1 MTTRVCNSCG
11 VEKGFSEYH
20 KKHDCKDGIRPKCKA
35 CCNKDQANRR
45 KSRAGCP
52 KSKKYWEEWYSK
64 NKDNLLKRQRVDES
78 RKEYAQRR
86 YKQKKS
92 EINKQ
97 QSEYRKTPRHKFLNR
112 KKEAKRR
119 ASKVEATP
127 DWLTED
133 QERQIEDFYWLA
145 KDLQSVTGEV
155 YHVDH
160 IAPLKGKNICGLH
173 VPWNLQVL
181 PADINLS
188 KSNKF

>member
-1 MTTRVCNSCG
+1 MPTRVCKSCG
-11 VEKGFSEYH
+11 IEKEFSEYG
-20 KKHDCKDGIRPKCKA
+20 KRHDCKDGIRPTCKV
-35 CCNKDQANRR
+35 CCNKKRP
-45 KSRAGCP
+45 SRAGSV
-52 KSKKYWEEWYSK
+52 KSKEYWNKWYSE
-64 NKDNLLKRQRVDES
+64 NREHFLKKQKSDGS
-78 RKEYAQRR
+78 RKEYARRR
-86 YKQKKS
+86 YQQKKAD
-92 EINKQ
+92 INKQ
-97 QSEYRKTPRHKFLNR
+97 QSEYRKTSRCKFLNR

-127 DWLTED
+127 DWLTQD